1 MLGNLQIRNSDIS
14 GFDDEMGKHR
24 ALISDIDFQLIELLS
39 NRMKISEKIGALKK
53 ENNIAIFQPD
63 RWKVIAEYASARAEE
78 SGMGKDFIE
87 KVFKA
92 IHEESIEVQNNI
104 MIDK

>member
-1 MLGNLQIRNSDIS
+1 MLFRS
-14 GFDDEMGKHR
+14 
-24 ALISDIDFQLIELLS
+24 
-39 NRMKISEKIGALKK
+39 
-53 ENNIAIFQPD
+53 FQPD